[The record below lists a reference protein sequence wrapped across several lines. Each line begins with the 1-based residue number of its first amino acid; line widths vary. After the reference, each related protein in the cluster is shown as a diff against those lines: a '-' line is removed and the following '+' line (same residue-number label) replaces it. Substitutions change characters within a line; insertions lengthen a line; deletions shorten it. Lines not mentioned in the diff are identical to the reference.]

1 MALGR
6 RLRRLLDLR
15 SLLVHWPWLVLLLAL
30 GLVRLS
36 KGAAVV
42 DLYALLSRPF
52 WPGTAQSEW
61 LRQAQ
66 HLEDQQ
72 KISLLQGQLNQLK
85 ADSALRE
92 QQGDWLTAAV
102 ISRRTEGWWQQLE
115 LGAGSLEGLH
125 YGAVVTGPGGVL
137 GRIASVTPST
147 ARVTLLTDP
156 SSRVG
161 VTLKGSRGQGLL
173 VGEGTSRPRLR
184 FLDKDVE
191 VQPGDVVLTSAAS
204 SLYPA
209 NLIVGVVQTVNSQ
222 ALPAPEAL
230 VQLAAPVD
238 AIDWVRVLR

>member
-15 SLLVHWPWLVLLLAL
+15 SLLVHWPWLVLILAI

-85 ADSALRE
+85 VDGALRQE
-92 QQGDWLTAAV
+92 QGDWLTAPV

-115 LGAGSLEGLH
+115 LGAGSLEGLS

-161 VTLKGSRGQGLL
+161 VELKGSRGQGLL

-209 NLIVGVVQTVNSQ
+209 NLVVGVVQTVNSQ
-222 ALPAPEAL
+222 AQPAPEAL
-230 VQLAAPVD
+230 VQLSAPVD